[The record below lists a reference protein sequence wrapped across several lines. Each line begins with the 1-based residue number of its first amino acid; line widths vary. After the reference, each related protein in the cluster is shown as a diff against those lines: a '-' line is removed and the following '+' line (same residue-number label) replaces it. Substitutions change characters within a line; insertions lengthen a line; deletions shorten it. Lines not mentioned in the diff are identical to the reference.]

1 MRRSS
6 TALVFVVLAASL
18 GGSLAASAATAND
31 TACRKATISGSASS
45 TEILAYDACRF
56 DRLDAAVAG
65 LKPTTAPTPSP
76 TASST
81 PTPSTAPTATV
92 TPKPSTTA
100 TAPTT
105 PPSSGKPGSSN
116 TGVPVGTTLTAY
128 TGPKTITTAGTV
140 IDAKDISGTLSI
152 QAKNVVIR
160 NSKIHGSNA
169 GTGVAVEENGSATI
183 TDSEIYSFEVGI
195 TYSNF
200 TAIRVDL
207 HDLTYDGLKM
217 SSNARLQDSWIHSPR
232 PTSDAHWDGVQVQN
246 GVVNTVI
253 QGNNIDGG
261 TADVNSALFLCPDL
275 GPSTNGPLTVTGN
288 WLDGGNFTVN
298 VLDGNNGQY
307 FIKTISVTDNRF
319 GNASKYGRSNVN
331 VPITQ
336 SGNVVDSTGA
346 AYSL

>member
-1 MRRSS
+1 MRRPL
-6 TALVFVVLAASL
+6 TASVFLVLAVLL

-31 TACRKATISGSASS
+31 TTCRKATISGSASHE
-45 TEILAYDACRF
+45 EIVAYDACRF
-56 DRLDAAVAG
+56 DMLDAQVAA
-65 LKPTTAPTPSP
+65 LKPTSTPTSSP
-76 TASST
+76 TA
-81 PTPSTAPTATV
+81 PS
-92 TPKPSTTA
+92 TPKPSAPPTPTAPPTTP
-100 TAPTT
+100 TTPPTT
-105 PPSSGKPGSSN
+105 PPSSGKPGASN

-140 IDAKDISGTLSI
+140 IDSKDISGALSI

-160 NSKIHGSNA
+160 NSKIHGSNS
-169 GTGVAVEENGSATI
+169 GTGLAVEDNGSATI

-200 TAIRVDL
+200 TAIRVNL
-207 HDLTYDGLKM
+207 HDLTYDGIKM
-217 SSNARLQDSWIHSPR
+217 SSNARLQDSWIHAPK
-232 PTSDAHWDGVQVQN
+232 PTSDAHWDGIQVQN

-275 GPSTNGPLTVTGN
+275 GPSTNGPLTVTAN
-288 WLDGGNFTVN
+288 WLNGGNFTVN

-307 FIKTISVTDNRF
+307 FIKTIAVNNNRF
-319 GNASKYGRSNVN
+319 GNDSQYGRSNVN